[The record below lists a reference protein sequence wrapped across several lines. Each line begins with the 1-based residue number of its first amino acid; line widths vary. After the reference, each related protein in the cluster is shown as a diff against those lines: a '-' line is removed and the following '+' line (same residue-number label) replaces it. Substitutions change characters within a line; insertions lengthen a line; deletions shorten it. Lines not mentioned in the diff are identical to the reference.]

1 MNVIKALN
9 NNRYVDSVEIFVKF
23 IEVKNPCKII
33 IETNFVE
40 GLFNKSI
47 RPEGVSNIRF
57 NLLSQHGESICIMGV
72 KRISSSRTVNPSY
85 MFSDRKNIL
94 FNDRSS
100 SRKITLDLIKPLE
113 REDLNRL
120 IRTFNAT
127 IDIEHYSFRQ
137 EYNL

>member
-9 NNRYVDSVEIFVKF
+9 NNRCVDSVKIFVKF

-33 IETNFVE
+33 IETDFVE
-40 GLFNKSI
+40 GLFNRPI
-47 RPEGVSNIRF
+47 RPEGVSNIQF
-57 NLLSQHGESICIMGV
+57 NLFSQHGESICIIGV
-72 KRISSSRTVNPSY
+72 KSMSSSRTVNPSY
-85 MFSDRKNIL
+85 LFPDKKNIL

-100 SRKITLDLIKPLE
+100 NRKITLDLINPLE